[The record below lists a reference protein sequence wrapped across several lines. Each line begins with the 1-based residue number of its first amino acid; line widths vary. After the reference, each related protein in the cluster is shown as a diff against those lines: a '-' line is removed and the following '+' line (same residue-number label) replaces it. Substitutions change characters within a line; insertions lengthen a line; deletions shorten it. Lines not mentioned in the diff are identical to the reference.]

1 VFIQETKNNKHTFL
15 TSMNTKKFYLVE
27 DVGTPIELGKYS
39 DMRHQQAVFLKA
51 FHFFL
56 LFLPKKKIY
65 LRREKEEKNVYSSSF
80 TLISFL
86 LFSRL

>member
-1 VFIQETKNNKHTFL
+1 
-15 TSMNTKKFYLVE
+15 MVE
-27 DVGTPIELGKYS
+27 DGGTPIELGKYS

-65 LRREKEEKNVYSSSF
+65 AGKKKKKMFICLH
-80 TLISFL
+80 LP
-86 LFSRL
+86 